1 MYLFLLL
8 EMVDPLAAVVDHLE
22 VEGLLAAVVDLL
34 GEVVDHLGEVVDH
47 LGEVVDHLEEVVDHL
62 EVEGLLAVVDLE
74 ILLLLLLWLQS
85 RAVLDLQSGMLTQ
98 TSSPGIP
105 GQRRHREH
113 RLGDSLMF
121 PCLTEP

>member
-1 MYLFLLL
+1 
-8 EMVDPLAAVVDHLE
+8 MVDPLAAVVDHLE
-22 VEGLLAAVVDLL
+22 VEGLLAAVVDHLAVEGLL
-34 GEVVDHLGEVVDH
+34 VAVVDL

-74 ILLLLLLWLQS
+74 ILLLLLLWLQF